1 MEKFTAGTRLQ
12 PVDFDPFSGP
22 AIARTVPSTEP
33 QREVF
38 VAAQMGP
45 EASCAYNESVSLQ
58 LAGPL
63 DRTAME
69 RTIRLLVQ
77 RHDGLRSVMSADG
90 MRVIVQE
97 QMDVPFRFTDMSSS
111 LKEERERRLAEIAHA
126 DMGAPFDLIQGP
138 LL

>member
-12 PVDFDPFSGP
+12 PVDFDPFTGP
-22 AIARTVPSTEP
+22 VIVRTVPSTEP

-58 LAGPL
+58 LSGPF
-63 DRTAME
+63 DRSAME
-69 RTIRLLVQ
+69 RTIALLVQ

-90 MRVIVQE
+90 LRVIVQD
-97 QMDVPFRFTDMSSS
+97 QMDVPFTSIDIAAM
-111 LKEERERRLAEIAHA
+111 LKEERERKPERDRRMPTWAR
-126 DMGAPFDLIQGP
+126 PST
-138 LL
+138 